1 LCGRMRSNCARAI
14 ASAGGGIV
22 ASISILNAAPLPK
35 ILADR
40 PDWVDARVQLGLTR
54 YLAGDTSEARTIW
67 QACQSQRPDLEGIA
81 AYLAMVERIPG

>member
-1 LCGRMRSNCARAI
+1 LRLARLLLE
-14 ASAGGGIV
+14 AG
-22 ASISILNAAPLPK
+22 NPLQAREVLEE

-40 PDWVDARVQLGLTR
+40 PEWVDARVQLGLAH
-54 YLAGDTSEARTIW
+54 YLAGDSSAARTIW